1 MISGS
6 LNRLRI
12 LLLLLEKPMHSSQI
26 AKELGFPRLN
36 TGFYMCMLE
45 SKGLVNGEF
54 KIIEQPK
61 VGNIFKV
68 KAGKF
73 YTTSQKGK
81 NYLEFVLMN
90 VNFYERAWNVKQ

>member
-12 LLLLLEKPMHSSQI
+12 LITLLEKSMHINQI
-26 AKELGFPRLN
+26 AKEFNFKRQYV
-36 TGFYMCMLE
+36 GFYMCFLA
-45 SKGLVNGEF
+45 SKGLVDGTF
-54 KIIEQPK
+54 RVIEQPSRE
-61 VGNIFKV
+61 NNFKG

-81 NYLEFVLMN
+81 AYLDFVLMN
-90 VNFYERAWNVKQ
+90 INFYERAWNAKL